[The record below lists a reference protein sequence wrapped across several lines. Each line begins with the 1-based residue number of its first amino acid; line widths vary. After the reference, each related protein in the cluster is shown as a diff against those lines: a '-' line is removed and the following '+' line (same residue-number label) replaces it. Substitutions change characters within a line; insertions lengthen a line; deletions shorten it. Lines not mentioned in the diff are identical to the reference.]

1 MSVAADNCQHLST
14 TSKEDEDE
22 MERSEHAV
30 EEKNEIEMDEKE
42 EAVMEQ
48 EMDED
53 KADEAVQSQEDQKGD
68 DMMES
73 DSEEEEVEEEEGEET
88 VNGQPLCELLANGV
102 RREDL
107 ELDSELD
114 KTSVIFPSGIGP
126 DDVDR
131 ILNIV
136 YAELDRLYQVSMF
149 VCVCVCVEWSVCPH
163 HSVCKCNKGIA

>member
-68 DMMES
+68 DMMEPS
-73 DSEEEEVEEEEGEET
+73 
-88 VNGQPLCELLANGV
+88 PLCVLKDLLELLG
-102 RREDL
+102 L
-107 ELDSELD
+107 PLTLS
-114 KTSVIFPSGIGP
+114 
-126 DDVDR
+126 
-131 ILNIV
+131 
-136 YAELDRLYQVSMF
+136 
-149 VCVCVCVEWSVCPH
+149 CVCVCSVVPPWVLHNMSEVAYLQLVPSPH
-163 HSVCKCNKGIA
+163 TLPRTSTHKHTHLRANTP

>member
-1 MSVAADNCQHLST
+1 M
-14 TSKEDEDE
+14 
-22 MERSEHAV
+22 
-30 EEKNEIEMDEKE
+30 
-42 EAVMEQ
+42 
-48 EMDED
+48 
-53 KADEAVQSQEDQKGD
+53 QSQPEEDQEGD

-73 DSEEEEVEEEEGEET
+73 DSEEEEVEEEEEEET
-88 VNGQPLCELLANGV
+88 VNSQPLCELLANGV

-107 ELDSELD
+107 ELDSELN

-163 HSVCKCNKGIA
+163 SVCKCNKGIA